1 MYKMTTPKLKVNDK
15 DKNDISVSLR
25 ITKAANGFILK
36 TGDAPIVYSSIE
48 ELAEALSNALIKTDW
63 STK

>member
-1 MYKMTTPKLKVNDK
+1 MYKMTTPKLKVNGK

>member
-1 MYKMTTPKLKVNDK
+1 MTTPKLKVNDK

>member
-1 MYKMTTPKLKVNDK
+1 MTTPKLKVNDK

-48 ELAEALSNALIKTDW
+48 ELAEALSNAPIKTDW